1 MAKKFGLHKETDTH
15 LKQTIK
21 LGDSERTKF
30 QTMTV
35 LTENILIDPNNPRC
49 PLITIDDIKNG
60 LNTTDINYDKKH
72 QEFATIKQLSLSI
85 KEQGL
90 MHPIVVL
97 STINNKF
104 TIVAGFRRYLAT
116 VLAGIDTIEIRLY
129 KESPSSIDVMVTQ
142 WVENELREN
151 LDLKKSVQHV
161 RRIMNSY
168 HDKNGRELSAV
179 DLANLLCLGST
190 TAKYYKKIVSN
201 EIVMDL
207 IVSGKVKKM
216 RIARELIQ
224 YNSREEIM
232 AKLDSSTTQAENK
245 SPSSKF
251 KKTPQLKNSNLSPAH
266 KPQAIKALVDM
277 ILSKNEYSEYEDK
290 FVKINWDT
298 PKGCKDALILL
309 INLIEMKLE
318 HIDHE

>member
-1 MAKKFGLHKETDTH
+1 MAKKFGLHKDTDAN

-49 PLITIDDIKNG
+49 PLINIEDIKDG
-60 LNTTDINYDKKH
+60 LKSNDINFHRKQ
-72 QEFATIKQLSLSI
+72 QELETIKNLSLSI

-90 MHPIVVL
+90 MHPIVVV
-97 STINNKF
+97 STANNKF

-129 KESPSSIDVMVTQ
+129 KNKPNSIDVMVAQ

-161 RRIMNSY
+161 KKIIDSY
-168 HDKNGRELSAV
+168 QDKNDKILSAV
-179 DLANLLCLGST
+179 DLAKLLCLGST

-207 IVSGKVKKM
+207 IISGKVKKM

-224 YNSREEIM
+224 YNSREEILSKLESLLITTEM
-232 AKLDSSTTQAENK
+232 KEPINKNKAKSQIKSSSLEAT
-245 SPSSKF
+245 
-251 KKTPQLKNSNLSPAH
+251 KKGT
-266 KPQAIKALVDM
+266 AIKALVDM
-277 ILSKNEYSEYEDK
+277 IISKQEYSEYGDQ
-290 FVKINWDT
+290 FVKIKWDT
-298 PKGCKDALILL
+298 SNGCKNALTLL
-309 INLIEMKLE
+309 INVIEKKLE
-318 HIDHE
+318 QLNNE